1 MPSRPALAFLAA
13 TLLGTSIPAPAT
25 AETQRW
31 IAEAGKSRVGFDA
44 FHSLGDFSASS
55 ETPTA
60 DFEADIADLKQP
72 VKGSLSVPVA
82 TLRSGKTGRDKDIQS
97 ALDAEH
103 HPEIRYR
110 IEKLDS
116 SFPSLAENNDVLLA
130 VHGVLSM
137 HGVERPVT
145 FAGRIRLRQG
155 TLWVR
160 GESFIR
166 PREFGVPLLRHWLIS
181 IKDSVLATFDLVL
194 SKAQ

>member
-1 MPSRPALAFLAA
+1 MPSRPAFALLAA
-13 TLLGTSIPAPAT
+13 TLLGASIPTPAT
-25 AETQRW
+25 AAIQRW
-31 IAEAGKSRVGFDA
+31 TVEAGKSRAGFDA
-44 FHSLGDFSASS
+44 FHRLGNFSASS
-55 ETPTA
+55 ETPTGE
-60 DFEADIADLKQP
+60 FEADIADLKQP

-82 TLRSGKTGRDKDIQS
+82 TLRSGKAGRDKDIRS

-110 IEKLDS
+110 IEKLES

-130 VHGVLSM
+130 IHGVLSM

-160 GESFIR
+160 GESFLK
-166 PREFGVPLLRHWLIS
+166 PREFGVPLLRHWLFS
-181 IKDSVLATFDLVL
+181 IKESVLATFDLVL